1 MVAGTISTAIGI
13 LGIFVPI
20 LPTTPF
26 LLLAAACYI
35 RSSERFYRWLLNN
48 RIFGVYISNY
58 IEGKGMILRV
68 KLFTIFL
75 LWVSIGIAIWI
86 GTQNLVIRIVLA
98 LVAAG
103 VTLHIISIKAR
114 RKERT
119 PLMNTKSADEC
130 KSNNN
135 NLGEKLLTKEI
146 YDEIAPEWYNF
157 RHRSRFQTELEAL
170 ARRWRGGKL
179 LNVGCAHGPDFL
191 PFRENFELYGVDFSI
206 KMLELARQ
214 YAEKFQ
220 FQVNL
225 VEADAR
231 KLPYDDAYFDWAI
244 GVATYHH
251 IEGDEDRL
259 QAFRE
264 LKRVLKPGGE
274 AFVTAWNKWQPRF
287 WLKKKDILMPWKS
300 KEKTLYRYY
309 HLFSYREL
317 ESIMR
322 KAGFEMVKSYPESSY
337 RFPIK
342 TFSRNACVLVR
353 KKVTSI

>member
-1 MVAGTISTAIGI
+1 MSVAIGI
-13 LGIFVPI
+13 IGIFVPI

-58 IEGKGMILRV
+58 IEGKGMALRV

-75 LWVSIGIAIWI
+75 LWVSISIAIWI
-86 GTQNLVIRIVLA
+86 GTQNLVIRILLA
-98 LVAAG
+98 LVATG
-103 VTLHIISIKAR
+103 VTLHIIYIKTINNHHHYAG
-114 RKERT
+114 
-119 PLMNTKSADEC
+119 EC
-130 KSNNN
+130 KGNVNNMKKR
-135 NLGEKLLTKEI
+135 LITQEI
-146 YDEIAPEWYNF
+146 FNQIASGWYNF
-157 RHRSRFQTELEAL
+157 RHRSRFTTELEEL

-191 PFRENFELYGVDFSI
+191 PFRQNFELHGVDFSS

-214 YAEKFQ
+214 YAEKYQ

-225 VEADAR
+225 AEADAR
-231 KLPYDDAYFDWAI
+231 NLPYDDAYFDWAI
-244 GVATYHH
+244 GVAIYHH
-251 IEGDEDRL
+251 IEDNEGRL
-259 QAFRE
+259 QAFME

-274 AFVTAWNKWQPRF
+274 AFITVWNKWQPKF

-300 KEKTLYRYY
+300 KEETLYRYY

-342 TFSRNACVLVR
+342 TFSRNVCVLA
-353 KKVTSI
+353 KKK